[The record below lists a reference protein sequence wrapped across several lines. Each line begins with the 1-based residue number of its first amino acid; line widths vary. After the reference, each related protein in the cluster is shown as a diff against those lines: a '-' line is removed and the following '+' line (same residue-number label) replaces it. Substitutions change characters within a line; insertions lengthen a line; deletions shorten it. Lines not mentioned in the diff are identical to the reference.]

1 MKRLTTAIL
10 ALCIIFFVSC
20 ASAEDKLFS
29 FLDIPFGISMEECKA
44 ILTEKAKTLFP
55 EGTGDHVKIRK
66 AYMYLGNGMED
77 PFLFHGYP
85 SYAEF
90 HFSSEG
96 ESLEEINVILD
107 VEPGIIPEE
116 PSERRAFFRARAE
129 VFIAVQEELERMFG
143 APDTGELS
151 AGDKV
156 TARSSDMKKYRYPVI
171 DGKLDE
177 NVLYEAYSQHNY
189 VFTLTIHG
197 NVEVMCYDITSYA
210 VRGMSFH
217 ITYRPSK
224 PSVLELAAEKVL
236 TLSYPPYPMP

>member
-1 MKRLTTAIL
+1 MAAAI
-10 ALCIIFFVSC
+10 LCIIFLISC

-29 FLDIPFGISMEECKA
+29 FLDIPFGISMEECKT

-55 EGTGDHVKIRK
+55 EGTGDHVKVRE
-66 AYMYLGNGMED
+66 AYMYLGNGMGD

-96 ESLEEINVILD
+96 ESLEEISVILD
-107 VEPGIIPEE
+107 VEPGIIPED
-116 PSERRAFFRARAE
+116 PGDKAAFFRAHAE
-129 VFIAVQEELERMFG
+129 GFIAVQEELERMFG
-143 APDTGELS
+143 APDTGALS

-156 TARSSDMKKYRYPVI
+156 TIRSSDMKNYRYPTI
-171 DGKLDE
+171 DGKLDAD
-177 NVLYEAYSQHNY
+177 VLYEAYSQHNY
-189 VFTLTIHG
+189 VFTLTTHS

-210 VRGMSFH
+210 ARGMSFH